1 MEVYIIT
8 LLLIFFFGFID
19 LRLKLDDFQRN
30 GLYFFLYALIVVQ
43 IGLRWETGSDWKPYL
58 ENFQNTDDY
67 STVLLNVLIGFE
79 IGYGT
84 FVFIIK
90 KLFDSY
96 SVFLFIHAL
105 IFYLG
110 IFRAAKKYSP
120 YFFISL
126 MFFYATNLG
135 MVGSNRQL
143 LAIVICL
150 WSLKFVFE
158 RKFFVFF
165 LTIGVASLFHTTAFF
180 FGVYYFLNRN
190 FKTIT
195 LVFILIISFIIGKT
209 YLPFIVFSKFGGLFG
224 ETVASKTISYTEGAK
239 DVLTETSLSV
249 FGLIKRLFFIAIFT
263 HNYSFL
269 SKKLFYYKVLYNGYV
284 FGMIIYFLFAS
295 SLLILVNR
303 GSLYFNVMES
313 LLISCQFLVFYKRL
327 DKAYVYFLLFLLSI
341 VFLFQSISGYSD
353 LFDPYIGLLYNNDF
367 TREMY

>member
-8 LLLIFFFGFID
+8 LLLIFVFGFID
-19 LRLKLDDFQRN
+19 LRLKLNDSQRN
-30 GLYFFLYALIVVQ
+30 WMLFFLYVIIVVQ

-58 ENFQNTDDY
+58 ENFQKTEDY
-67 STVLLNVLIGFE
+67 NNVLLNALIGFE

-110 IFRAAKKYSP
+110 IFKTAKKYSP

-150 WSLKFVFE
+150 WSLGFVFE
-158 RKFFVFF
+158 RKTFRFFV
-165 LTIGVASLFHTTAFF
+165 TIGVASLFHTTAFF

-195 LVFILIISFIIGKT
+195 IVSVLIISFIIGKT
-209 YLPFIVFSKFGGLFG
+209 ALPFLVFSKFGGLFG
-224 ETVASKTISYTEGAK
+224 GVVASKTTSYSEGAK

-249 FGLIKRLFFIAIFT
+249 FGLIKRLFFIAVFT
-263 HNYSFL
+263 YNYSFL
-269 SKKLFYYKVLYNGYV
+269 SKRLTYYRLLYNGYV
-284 FGMIIYFLFAS
+284 FGMAMYFLFAS

-303 GSLYFNVMES
+303 GSLYFNIMES
-313 LLISCQFLVFYKRL
+313 FLISCQFLVFYRRL
-327 DKAYVYFLLFLLSI
+327 DKAYVYFFLLLISL
-341 VFLFQSISGYSD
+341 VFLFQSISAYSD
-353 LFDPYIGLLYNNDF
+353 LFDPYKGLFYNTDF

>member
-8 LLLIFFFGFID
+8 LLLIFVFGFID
-19 LRLKLDDFQRN
+19 LRMKLDDSQRN
-30 GLYFFLYALIVVQ
+30 WMSFILYAIIVVQ

-58 ENFQNTDDY
+58 ENFQKTEDY
-67 STVLLNVLIGFE
+67 SIVLLNVLVGFE

-96 SVFLFIHAL
+96 NVFLLIHAL

-110 IFRAAKKYSP
+110 IFRTANKYSP
-120 YFFISL
+120 YIFISL

-158 RKFFVFF
+158 RKILRFFV
-165 LTIGVASLFHTTAFF
+165 TVGVASLFHTTAFF

-195 LVFILIISFIIGKT
+195 VISVLFMSFVIGKT
-209 YLPFIVFSKFGGLFG
+209 ALPFIVFSKFGGLFG
-224 ETVASKTISYTEGAK
+224 GAVASKTISYSEGAK

-249 FGLIKRLFFIAIFT
+249 FGLIKRLFFVAIFT
-263 HNYSFL
+263 YNYSFL
-269 SKKLFYYKVLYNGYV
+269 SKRLSYYKVLYNGYV
-284 FGMIIYFLFAS
+284 FGMVIYFLFAS

-303 GSLYFNVMES
+303 GSLYFTIMES
-313 LLISCQFLVFYKRL
+313 FLISCQFLIFYKRS
-327 DKAYVYFLLFLLSI
+327 DKGYVYFLLFLISI
-341 VFLFQSISGYSD
+341 MFLFQSISAYSD
-353 LFDPYIGLLYNNDF
+353 LFHPYKSLFYNTDL